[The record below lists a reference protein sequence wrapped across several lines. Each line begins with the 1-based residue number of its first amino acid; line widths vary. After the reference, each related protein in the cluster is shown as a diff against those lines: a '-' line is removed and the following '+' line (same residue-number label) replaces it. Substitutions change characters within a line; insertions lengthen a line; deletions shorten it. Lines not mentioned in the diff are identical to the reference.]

1 MPTADVDRGRMT
13 PLRPDPS
20 PALVASHRAAAARM
34 AGLGFVN
41 PALAVEAVGFARC
54 DGRWLGV
61 LVTPWCMNLVAAPCD
76 PRAWPA
82 VAPGEKVRLAFPA
95 GEFEFVGA
103 RDAAAG
109 EHLACSLFSPVLEF
123 ADQATARAVAEHALA
138 ALFDEQTAHEAGPI
152 ERRATVPLSRRDL
165 LRGRFLR
172 DDDDARG

>member
-1 MPTADVDRGRMT
+1 MPVPAS
-13 PLRPDPS
+13 LLLPDPS
-20 PALVASHRAAAARM
+20 PALVASARAAAARM
-34 AGLGFVN
+34 AGLSFVN
-41 PALAVEAVGFARC
+41 PALAVEAVGFARR

-61 LVTPWCMNLVAAPCD
+61 LVTPWSMNLVAAPAD

-82 VAPGEKVRLAFPA
+82 VAPGAKLRLSFPA

-103 RDAAAG
+103 RDATAG

-123 ADQATARAVAEHALA
+123 ADQATARAVAQHALV
-138 ALFDEQTAHEAGPI
+138 ALLDPHTADEVGPV
-152 ERRATVPLSRRDL
+152 ERRATAPLSRREL